1 MALIDNEIINQIRNS
16 VNIVDIINEY
26 VPLVPKGRN
35 FFGVCPFH
43 SDHNPS
49 MSVSPERQIYTC
61 FSCGATGNVFTFL
74 QDYEHISFI
83 EAVKKLSLKTGISLG
98 VNISTPKTPKKTK
111 EMEIYNLTQKYYQN
125 NLKTKEGLKAR
136 EYLSKRDFS
145 EEIIDKFGIG
155 LALNNL
161 DNLYKLLIGKG
172 YQDNILDEIG
182 LIVNNND
189 YFRNRIMFP
198 IKDYQGEIVGY
209 SGRVYNNEEAAKYV
223 NSKASYYFKKSE
235 ILYNYHLAK
244 DHVRI
249 NDSIIVVEGF
259 MDVIRLSTIGI
270 NNAVALMG
278 TALTKE
284 QIVLLKRL
292 RCPVILCLDNDEAG
306 LNATMSAGDQLFIE
320 GLEVFV
326 IRLDD
331 YKDPDDYIVNKG
343 EESFRLNLEAKVNYL
358 DFKIKYLKTNLSND
372 SKEIAE
378 GINNLLELINPITD
392 PVYKNILIEKLVT
405 EFNLD
410 KEIIKTKI
418 SVPKIIKEPP
428 KEIRSIKKTQVTK
441 ACEAIIYLMLNEP
454 KYIKIFDKN
463 MGYFP
468 IPACNSLLNEI
479 RSFYSDH
486 NTINLADFLTYI
498 NEDEELSSL
507 VKEIISESNDIV
519 KPEDFDD
526 YLMITKREVFNKR
539 IDKLKIDLEKTD
551 DLDKKIAITKKIAE
565 LKKEV

>member
-372 SKEIAE
+372 S
-378 GINNLLELINPITD
+378 
-392 PVYKNILIEKLVT
+392 
-405 EFNLD
+405 
-410 KEIIKTKI
+410 
-418 SVPKIIKEPP
+418 
-428 KEIRSIKKTQVTK
+428 
-441 ACEAIIYLMLNEP
+441 
-454 KYIKIFDKN
+454 
-463 MGYFP
+463 
-468 IPACNSLLNEI
+468 
-479 RSFYSDH
+479 
-486 NTINLADFLTYI
+486 
-498 NEDEELSSL
+498 
-507 VKEIISESNDIV
+507 
-519 KPEDFDD
+519 
-526 YLMITKREVFNKR
+526 
-539 IDKLKIDLEKTD
+539 
-551 DLDKKIAITKKIAE
+551 
-565 LKKEV
+565 